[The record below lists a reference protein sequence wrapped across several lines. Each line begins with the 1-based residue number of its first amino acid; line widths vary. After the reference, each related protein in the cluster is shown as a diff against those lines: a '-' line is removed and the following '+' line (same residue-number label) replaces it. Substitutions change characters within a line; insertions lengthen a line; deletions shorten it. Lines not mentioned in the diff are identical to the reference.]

1 MENIKEFFTFF
12 SNIVVGYEENDKTS
26 MEEALSTI
34 KSSNVMESI
43 QVSLTEEISNYE
55 NKTIQ
60 EVSTEQ
66 TVEIDCGSYRLDD
79 WHLKEMDKKSTWYG
93 EDIPYSG
100 CIQYGCCYDVY
111 QTSDIKL
118 YSNNEIKKVKQE
130 EIYNSITQKLKNEVE
145 LVVGDDDKPLKILDA
160 AINRSKNYCV
170 RLIETHIN
178 NMNSVSVKNKQKIV
192 IKSLSPL
199 LCKSNC
205 NERPTAGTI
214 KQYINLEIAT
224 DNIIT
229 DVLKTISENFVSM
242 VTIKKSK
249 ISTVNTKKLY
259 LFSGFSV
266 LLIVTIYILCYL
278 LGYFLYLAI
287 LKKPPSSQYI
297 THFIACILLLIIY
310 LFLGMIICIIRSGGG
325 LKMLFCMF

>member
-1 MENIKEFFTFF
+1 MENIGEFFTFF
-12 SNIVVGYEENDKTS
+12 NNIIVGNEENDKS
-26 MEEALSTI
+26 SLEQALSTI

-55 NKTIQ
+55 NRTVQ
-60 EVSTEQ
+60 EVSSEQ
-66 TVEIDCGSYRLDD
+66 IVEIDCGSYRLDE
-79 WHLKEMDKKSTWYG
+79 WHLQEMDKKNTWYG
-93 EDIPYSG
+93 EEIPYSG

-111 QTSDIKL
+111 QTSNIKL

-130 EIYNSITQKLKNEVE
+130 EMYNSITQKLRNEVE

-160 AINRSKNYCV
+160 AMNRSKNYCV

-178 NMNSVSVKNKQKIV
+178 NMNSISVENKQKIV

-199 LCKSNC
+199 LCKNKC
-205 NERPTAGTI
+205 NERPSAGTI
-214 KQYINLEIAT
+214 KQFINLEIAT

-229 DVLKTISENFVSM
+229 DVLKTISENYVSM
-242 VTIKKSK
+242 ITIKKSK
-249 ISTVNTKKLY
+249 VSTVNTKKLY
-259 LFSGFSV
+259 LFSGFTV
-266 LLIVTIYILCYL
+266 LFIVTIYIICYVIGYL
-278 LGYFLYLAI
+278 LHIAI

-297 THFIACILLLIIY
+297 THFIACILLMIVYFIW
-310 LFLGMIICIIRSGGG
+310 GMIVCIIRSGGG